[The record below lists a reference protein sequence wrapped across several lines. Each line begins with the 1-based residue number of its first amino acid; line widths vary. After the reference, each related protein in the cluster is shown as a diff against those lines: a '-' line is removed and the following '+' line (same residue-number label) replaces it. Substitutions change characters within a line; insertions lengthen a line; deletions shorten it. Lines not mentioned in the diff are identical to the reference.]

1 MNFWV
6 HEAGPFDSSKS
17 EYVEVGRYVEN
28 IVIHRQYQYY
38 QYRIGTINIVFFLR
52 YINIVSVTC
61 EMLAISGDFI
71 ILFQTYVNGI
81 ILMYLIWQC
90 DILLFWVTN
99 IHISKGD
106 NRPTSTTVFP

>member
-28 IVIHRQYQYY
+28 IVIHRQYLYY

-71 ILFQTYVNGI
+71 ILFQTCMNGI

-106 NRPTSTTVFP
+106 NRPSSTTVFP